1 MDMGITPVEKEITVK
16 KSIEDI
22 RKSIIEQIENMNGR
36 IVKNEENYIESDFG
50 SLLKSRLLGE
60 FFVST
65 ATLPKRAEI
74 KFESLGN
81 NETKVKILVR
91 DTHKYGIKAGYVKKY
106 EKALRETAESI
117 IKIIK

>member
-1 MDMGITPVEKEITVK
+1 MGIRPVEKEITIK
-16 KSIEDI
+16 KNIEDI
-22 RKSIIEQIENMNGR
+22 RQDIIKQIENMNGK
-36 IVKNEENYIESDFG
+36 IVKNEKNYIESDFG

-65 ATLPKRAEI
+65 ATLPKKAEI
-74 KFESLGN
+74 NLESTGD

-106 EKALRETAESI
+106 EKALQEVADSI
-117 IKIIK
+117 SGVLK